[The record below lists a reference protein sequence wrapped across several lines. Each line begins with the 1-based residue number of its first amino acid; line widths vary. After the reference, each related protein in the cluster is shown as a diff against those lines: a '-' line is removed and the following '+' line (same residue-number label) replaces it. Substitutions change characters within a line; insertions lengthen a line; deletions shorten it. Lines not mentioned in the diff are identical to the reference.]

1 MQWRA
6 TIRRLS
12 IQLLG
17 KIVRQSKLLI
27 YPGDRIIR
35 VKSFFGKYQLETM
48 TAASCALVGICPY
61 WSPSLTWGLLIMS
74 GILSLILL
82 GRRVEKDPILARLI
96 AASFL
101 VRVFLT
107 LALFTISAWHLP
119 ILESL
124 QRGGGFWQLGGD
136 GIAYHDHAI
145 KILKAWQVGVDL
157 PSVFQVASTEYTLY
171 RDLSLP
177 IAAIYKVL
185 GVSPLHIMIV
195 NAWLG
200 SITVILS
207 YILARGLANV
217 RAARIAAGFVAF
229 WPSFIFWSS
238 QLLKDTVVSMLI
250 VAALALT
257 VSVWKKSFALGGGS
271 YGRTVLHWF
280 ALMFVVMG
288 LAYFRY
294 YMGYLLLASV
304 GAAMAIAI
312 GRALF
317 DHRWKP
323 AIVALGLVLSVGT
336 ATVVVRSV
344 DFLKLFSTRH
354 PEQGYVKQGLAY
366 QRHGDLDQATAA
378 YQRAIEFNPQYAPAH
393 QGLSS
398 ILTDHSSILTD
409 HSSIL
414 TDQGKPEDTTP
425 EFASVASSLRVVASN
440 ELTEPILDSEKL
452 QQQVAKL
459 VLSSNASWLGR
470 VRQGMIGTGGH
481 SLIDDKINFSSFWDI
496 LTYTPRSLALAF
508 LTPFPGQWFFTQ
520 GETGIFRLIAAAEV
534 ILIYMLIP
542 AILYACWNLFTWKRW
557 EGWFLLLF
565 IAITAIVHGM
575 TVANIG
581 ILFRL
586 RLQFLIPLFI
596 LIGISGLPDIYQR
609 FFVSLRRRFT
619 ALFSSAADTLSRE

>member
-1 MQWRA
+1 
-6 TIRRLS
+6 
-12 IQLLG
+12 
-17 KIVRQSKLLI
+17 
-27 YPGDRIIR
+27 
-35 VKSFFGKYQLETM
+35 
-48 TAASCALVGICPY
+48 
-61 WSPSLTWGLLIMS
+61 MS
-74 GILSLILL
+74 GILSLMLL

-136 GIAYHDHAI
+136 GVAYHDHAL
-145 KILKAWQVGVDL
+145 KILKAWELGIDL
-157 PSVFQVASTEYTLY
+157 PSIFQVASVDYSLY

-177 IAAIYKVL
+177 IAALYKVL

-229 WPSFIFWSS
+229 WPSSIFWSS
-238 QLLKDTVVSMLI
+238 QILKDSVVSMLI

-257 VSVWKKSFALGGGS
+257 VSVWKKSFALGEGS

-280 ALMFVVMG
+280 VLIFVVMG

-323 AIVALGLVLSVGT
+323 PIVALGLVLSVGT

-398 ILTDHSSILTD
+398 ILTD
-409 HSSIL
+409 
-414 TDQGKPEDTTP
+414 QGKPEDTTP
-425 EFASVASSLRVVASN
+425 EFASPASSLGVEASN
-440 ELTEPILDSEKL
+440 ELTEPVLNTEKL

-459 VLSSNASWLGR
+459 VQSSNASWLNR
-470 VRQGMIGTGGH
+470 IRQGMIRTGGH
-481 SLIDDKINFSSFWDI
+481 SLIDDKIIFSSFWDI
-496 LTYTPRSLALAF
+496 LAYIPRSTAIAF
-508 LTPFPGQWFFTQ
+508 LAPFPWQWFVTS
-520 GETGIFRLIAAAEV
+520 GETGIFRLIAAGEI
-534 ILIYMLIP
+534 ILIYLLIP
-542 AILYACWNLFTWKRW
+542 AMLYACWNLFTCKRW

-565 IAITAIVHGM
+565 VSITAIVHGLA
-575 TVANIG
+575 VPNIG

-596 LIGISGLPDIYQR
+596 LISIAGLPDIYQR
-609 FFVSLRRRFT
+609 FFVSLRRRIT
-619 ALFSSAADTLSRE
+619 ALFSSAAGTLRRA